1 MEIIDLLS
9 KMEEIEKKASELY
22 GRYYSQFSQDQE
34 AAYFFYRIQIEERGH
49 LSLTQYVKRL
59 ATRNPELFEAV
70 DCPEIDFRKI
80 LAFLNAELSR
90 VRRRTLE
97 KTLETAEKFEVT
109 LSEGYLTLLPLRNN
123 PMLIDLYRAL
133 IDTGHTKKITAF
145 KIKRKKEC

>member
-1 MEIIDLLS
+1 MEIVDALS
-9 KMEEIEKKASELY
+9 KIEKIEKKASELY

-49 LSLTQYVKRL
+49 LSLTRYVKRL
-59 ATRNPELFEAV
+59 ATRNPELFESI
-70 DCPEIDFRKI
+70 DCAEMDFKKI
-80 LAFLNAELSR
+80 LVFLNAEISR

-97 KTLETAEKFEVT
+97 ETLDKAEKFEVT

-133 IDTGHTKKITAF
+133 TDSGHIKKITAF
-145 KIKRKKEC
+145 RIKRMKEC